1 LSASNNGD
9 GFLEFDLDDSNVAK
23 GVQDEI
29 LSKGFYDILTVLMMI
44 HSIFKLGELCQN
56 FELCR
61 RSYNIFKKCLIDSL
75 RLTAIIAIIAGA
87 FAGINQVLNPKKIEF
102 WDSVTEVY
110 DQSFSLDFVSSS
122 ANST

>member
-1 LSASNNGD
+1 
-9 GFLEFDLDDSNVAK
+9 
-23 GVQDEI
+23 
-29 LSKGFYDILTVLMMI
+29 MMI

-61 RSYNIFKKCLIDSL
+61 RSYNNFKKCLIDSL

-122 ANST
+122 ANSTQVRNFLILMRLMQQFILPMVLLNLVFTTLT